1 MAKSMVVYMRAPL
14 SRSSKSG
21 AQRDKRG
28 FGNVQRIQAQW
39 RSAVFN
45 VTVSLAILAACANL
59 IVLILFLILFFD
71 SFDLVLA
78 IETIEEEGRER
89 GRSMRMA
96 KNDLWSHSFLFPPTL
111 IRAKSLPWP
120 IKRIEPGECS

>member
-1 MAKSMVVYMRAPL
+1 MVRKEINGASGMSRAF
-14 SRSSKSG
+14 RRNG
-21 AQRDKRG
+21 A
-28 FGNVQRIQAQW
+28 AQM
-39 RSAVFN
+39 FN

-89 GRSMRMA
+89 GRSMRMT